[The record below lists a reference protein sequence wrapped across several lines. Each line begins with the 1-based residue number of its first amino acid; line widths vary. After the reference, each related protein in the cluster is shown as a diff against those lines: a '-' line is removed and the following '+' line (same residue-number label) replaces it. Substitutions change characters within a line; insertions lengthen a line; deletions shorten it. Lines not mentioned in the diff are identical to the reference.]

1 MKEQENVAM
10 QIKLLNKSD
19 NPSPEYKTQG
29 AAGFDIAANEDVTL
43 VAREG
48 RLISTG
54 IYVIIPKGY
63 EGQLRLRS
71 SMYKT
76 NLVMPNS
83 PGTIDSD
90 YRGEVKIALLN
101 TNPYCS
107 REIKKG
113 ERIAQMVINKLPWV
127 DIEEVDEA
135 EFNTDTTERGGEGF
149 GSTGVSE

>member
-1 MKEQENVAM
+1 M
-10 QIKLLNKSD
+10 QIKILNKSD
-19 NPSPEYKTQG
+19 NPTPSYQSEG
-29 AAGFDIAANEDVTL
+29 AAGFDIAADEDVTL

-48 RLISTG
+48 RLVSTG
-54 IYVIIPKGY
+54 IHVIIPKGY

-90 YRGEVKIALLN
+90 YRGEVKVAVLN

-107 REIKKG
+107 RSIKKG
-113 ERIAQMVINKLPWV
+113 DRIAQMVINKLPSV
-127 DIEEVDEA
+127 DIEEISEED
-135 EFNTDTTERGGEGF
+135 FNKDTTDRGEGGF
-149 GSTGVSE
+149 GSTGK

>member
-1 MKEQENVAM
+1 M
-10 QIKLLNKSD
+10 QIKILNKSD
-19 NPSPEYKTQG
+19 NPTPGYQSEG
-29 AAGFDIAANEDVTL
+29 AAGFDIAADEDVTL

-48 RLISTG
+48 RLVSTG
-54 IYVIIPKGY
+54 IHVIIPKGY

-90 YRGEVKIALLN
+90 YRGEVKIAVLN

-107 REIKKG
+107 RSIKKG
-113 ERIAQMVINKLPWV
+113 DRIAQMVINKLPSV
-127 DIEEVDEA
+127 DIEEISEED
-135 EFNTDTTERGGEGF
+135 FNKDTTDRGEGGF
-149 GSTGVSE
+149 GSTGK

>member
-1 MKEQENVAM
+1 M
-10 QIKLLNKSD
+10 QIKILNKSD
-19 NPSPEYKTQG
+19 NPTPSYQSEG
-29 AAGFDIAANEDVTL
+29 AAGFDIAADEDVTL

-48 RLISTG
+48 RLVSTG
-54 IYVIIPKGY
+54 IHVIIPKGY

-90 YRGEVKIALLN
+90 YRGEVKVAVLN

-107 REIKKG
+107 RNIKKG
-113 ERIAQMVINKLPWV
+113 DRIAQMVINKLPSV
-127 DIEEVDEA
+127 DIEEISEED
-135 EFNTDTTERGGEGF
+135 FNKDTTDRGEGGF
-149 GSTGVSE
+149 GSTGK